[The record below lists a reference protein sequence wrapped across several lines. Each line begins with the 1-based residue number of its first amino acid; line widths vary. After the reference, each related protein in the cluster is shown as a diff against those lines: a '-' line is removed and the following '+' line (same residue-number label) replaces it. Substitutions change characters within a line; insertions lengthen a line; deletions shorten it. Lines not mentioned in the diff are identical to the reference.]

1 MLMVKND
8 FEIIDMFP
16 TPVYKAKRD
25 VDLDSI
31 KQEEKEIKDIIKEGL
46 DRNEFNSITVNTYI
60 FNTKLKNIKEFC
72 EKHIKIYVKEI
83 IKPKEEM
90 DFYIT
95 QSWFHLTEPGEKMHE
110 HTHQNSIISGVFYL
124 SDIEDQ
130 KVYFIDASV
139 NTKERLRI
147 DPLEYNAW
155 NASSWFV
162 PIEKNN
168 LLLFPSWIPHK
179 VSPND
184 STVVRISLAFNVFA
198 RGIFGDVGNI
208 NKLIL
213 R

>member
-155 NASSWFV
+155 NASS
-162 PIEKNN
+162 
-168 LLLFPSWIPHK
+168 
-179 VSPND
+179 
-184 STVVRISLAFNVFA
+184 
-198 RGIFGDVGNI
+198 
-208 NKLIL
+208 
-213 R
+213 